1 MKSKVYIIISFI
13 CASLCWL
20 SCNDDEKHT
29 GSAPEI
35 LFMTESMSI
44 DLNKTNNPSIVCVI
58 NSEVGLN
65 SVQSWIV
72 KEGDIEVEI
81 DNPVTSFFNKNSY
94 SLAQTPVYT
103 EDMIGFKVSAT
114 DASGQTST
122 LTLPFEVIP
131 LRDAPVVSFN
141 EGINEINYREGD
153 PMPSIS
159 IKISSEENLR
169 YVAFSEVVN
178 RLEKVVP
185 INGQDTLKFTNN
197 EKEYV
202 LNLQDDDFQF
212 KVGTTAIK
220 IAAGAGSSDM
230 VKIKIGTLKV
240 NFEEIPAPEIL
251 FDSEGDLQVNEFADL
266 TVTGKI
272 NSQSKVT
279 SVSYYKKTTEGK
291 EQIGETIYPDESS
304 YNFSVTLE
312 RVTFDIQAV
321 VIEATDLLGKTTT
334 IEKPLKVKEL
344 APAPSIIIDQTAEQF
359 NGVSIDVPIVL
370 TGKITSEA
378 GITSVVITKT
388 TRKGEENTEEINIT
402 NDKEVIVAQSYTAD
416 IELAGLKLTA
426 TDING
431 KESSISYD
439 IHVGYYYHTV
449 LMSLDGAPKHE
460 DSTPGCFFS
469 ASTARAF
476 DYCDGKDNWQEV
488 DIAFSSYSSNT
499 VIRVASLK
507 QSITK
512 FKHATCGLDKW
523 DNVKGVYFRTASNI
537 KRSTFDKATIND
549 MKAERLATGFTE
561 VASLT
566 EGNFETAT
574 EAVGVYETPING
586 VAKRVIVTYDHFVE
600 RTTQNLAASKFMIK
614 VKIEK

>member
-114 DASGQTST
+114 DANGQTST

-131 LRDAPVVSFN
+131 LRDAPIVSFN

-279 SVSYYKKTTEGK
+279 SVSYYKETTEGK

-312 RVTFDIQAV
+312 RVTFDIQGV
-321 VIEATDLLGKTTT
+321 VIEATDQLGKTTT

-359 NGVSIDVPIVL
+359 NGVSIDVPIAL

-388 TRKGEENTEEINIT
+388 TRKGEESTEEINIT

-488 DIAFSSYSSNT
+488 DIAFSSYNSNT

>member
-1 MKSKVYIIISFI
+1 
-13 CASLCWL
+13 
-20 SCNDDEKHT
+20 
-29 GSAPEI
+29 
-35 LFMTESMSI
+35 MTESMSI

-114 DASGQTST
+114 DANGQTST

-279 SVSYYKKTTEGK
+279 SVSYYKETTEGK

-321 VIEATDLLGKTTT
+321 VIEATDQLGKTTT

-359 NGVSIDVPIVL
+359 NGVSIDVPIAL

-388 TRKGEENTEEINIT
+388 TRKGEESTEEISIT

>member
-114 DASGQTST
+114 DANGQTST
-122 LTLPFEVIP
+122 FTLPFEVIP
-131 LRDAPVVSFN
+131 LRDAPIVSFN

-279 SVSYYKKTTEGK
+279 SVSYYKETTEGK

-312 RVTFDIQAV
+312 RVTFDIQGV
-321 VIEATDLLGKTTT
+321 VIEATDQLGKTTT

-359 NGVSIDVPIVL
+359 NGVSIDVPIAL

-388 TRKGEENTEEINIT
+388 TRKGEESTEEINIT

>member
-114 DASGQTST
+114 DANGQTST

-251 FDSEGDLQVNEFADL
+251 FGSEGDLQVNEFADL

-279 SVSYYKKTTEGK
+279 SVSYYKETTEGK

-312 RVTFDIQAV
+312 RVTFDIQGV
-321 VIEATDLLGKTTT
+321 VIEATDQLGKTTT

-359 NGVSIDVPIVL
+359 NGVSIDVPIAL

-388 TRKGEENTEEINIT
+388 TRKGEESTEEINIT

>member
-72 KEGDIEVEI
+72 KEGGIEMEI

-94 SLAQTPVYT
+94 SLTQTPVYT

-114 DASGQTST
+114 DANGQTSA

-159 IKISSEENLR
+159 VKISSEENLR

-178 RLEKVVP
+178 RLEKIVP

-272 NSQSKVT
+272 NSQSQVT
-279 SVSYYKKTTEGK
+279 SVSYYKETAEGK
-291 EQIGETIYPDESS
+291 EQIGETVYPNESS

-321 VIEATDLLGKTTT
+321 IIEATDQLGKTTT
-334 IEKPLKVKEL
+334 IKKTLKVKEQ

-359 NGVSIDVPIVL
+359 NGVSIDVPIAL

-388 TRKGEENTEEINIT
+388 TRKGEESTEEINIT
-402 NDKEVIVAQSYTAD
+402 NDRKVIVDQNYTAD

-512 FKHATCGLDKW
+512 FKHTTCGLDKW

>member
-103 EDMIGFKVSAT
+103 EDMIGFKVSAI
-114 DASGQTST
+114 DANGQTST

-131 LRDAPVVSFN
+131 LRDAPIVSFN

-279 SVSYYKKTTEGK
+279 SVSYYKETTEGK

-312 RVTFDIQAV
+312 RVTFDIQGV
-321 VIEATDLLGKTTT
+321 VIEATDQLGKTTT

-359 NGVSIDVPIVL
+359 NGVSIDVPIAL

-388 TRKGEENTEEINIT
+388 TRKGEESTEEINIT

>member
-114 DASGQTST
+114 DANGQTST

-279 SVSYYKKTTEGK
+279 SVSYYKETTEGK

-312 RVTFDIQAV
+312 RVTFDIQGV
-321 VIEATDLLGKTTT
+321 VIEATDQLGKTTT

-359 NGVSIDVPIVL
+359 NGVSIDVPIAL

-388 TRKGEENTEEINIT
+388 TRKGEESTEEINIT

-586 VAKRVIVTYDHFVE
+586 VAKRGIVTYDHFVE